1 VPCAPACAV
10 HQPLRKAAGRI
21 ALTVTTSGLTR
32 AAAVAAVAGGTIF
45 VAVQIGHPQL
55 TTTSITSANVKVREY
70 LKVVFAALAVAG
82 ITGMYLN
89 QVRRNGTVG
98 LIGYLL
104 LAVGYLSIMCT
115 TFMGAFVAPTIVG
128 TNPGYVK
135 DVIALATGR
144 GSVTGD
150 LGALDAFWKLQAVCY
165 LAGGLIFGIALF
177 RAGVLAR
184 WACVFLAVSG
194 AISAVLSKMPDA
206 FYRLLAV
213 PNGIALIGLGVSL
226 WQVQRQVDAGARP
239 AAEPPAEP
247 VAV

>member
-1 VPCAPACAV
+1 V
-10 HQPLRKAAGRI
+10 
-21 ALTVTTSGLTR
+21 TVTKSGLTR
-32 AAAVAAVAGGTIF
+32 AAAGAAIAGGTIF
-45 VAVQIGHPQL
+45 IAVQIGHPQL
-55 TTTSITSANVKVREY
+55 TTTSITSANVEVREY
-70 LKVVFAALAVAG
+70 LKVVFAVLAVAG

-104 LAVGYLSIMCT
+104 LAAGYLSIMCT
-115 TFMGAFVAPTIVG
+115 TFVGAFVAPTIVD

-150 LGALDAFWKLQAVCY
+150 LGALDAFWKFQAFCY

-184 WACVFLAVSG
+184 WACLFLAVSG
-194 AISAVLSKMPDA
+194 AMSAVLSKMPDA

-226 WQVQRQVDAGARP
+226 WQVQGRADAQARTVAQSTAEP
-239 AAEPPAEP
+239 AA
-247 VAV
+247 VR